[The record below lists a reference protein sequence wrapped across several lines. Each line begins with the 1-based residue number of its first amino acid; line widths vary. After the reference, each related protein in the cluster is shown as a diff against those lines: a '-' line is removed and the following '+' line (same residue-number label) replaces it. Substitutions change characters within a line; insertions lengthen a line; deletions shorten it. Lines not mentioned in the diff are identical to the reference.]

1 MTGIEPGATVGFI
14 GLGRMDS
21 PMATRLAAAGYLV
34 QGYDVSEQAAR
45 IWSERVPAL
54 PGVRHLGNWT
64 ANAGPLHAAAP
75 RRAAPRRP

>member
-21 PMATRLAAAGYLV
+21 PMATRLVAAGYLV

-45 IWSERVPAL
+45 IWPERVPAP
-54 PGVRHLGNWT
+54 PGIKRVRGCGKRLG
-64 ANAGPLHAAAP
+64 ACIL
-75 RRAAPRRP
+75 